1 LNNLTVTE
9 FKDIRVLTTLQIAE
23 QYDTDTDTINRNFN
37 NNKERYTEGKH
48 YILLQGQE
56 LKEAKTSGKF
66 YGLSAKV
73 NKFYLWTEKGCLLQ
87 AKSLG
92 TDKAWETYENLVDTY
107 FTAKD
112 IFEGLTEEMKV
123 LLSHDKKIKIVL
135 EHMEKTDD
143 RMDKLEYDI
152 PLYGCEAKELSDHV
166 KRKGVIL
173 MGGKSSNSYKDTGI
187 RQEVYRDIYDQIK
200 REFGVRDSAG
210 KNMTYLALKRKYL
223 AEVHEFIDVYQLG
236 FALREKIQ
244 NTNNQVNMEI
254 A

>member
-1 LNNLTVTE
+1 LNNITVTE

-23 QYDTDTDTINRNFN
+23 QYDTDMDTINRNFN

-112 IFEGLTEEMKV
+112 IFAGLTEEMKV

-135 EHMEKTDD
+135 DHIAETDTRVD
-143 RMDKLEYDI
+143 NLENNMTID
-152 PLYGCEAKELSDHV
+152 YGQQKALERLVNITVVNAL
-166 KRKGVIL
+166 
-173 MGGKSSNSYKDTGI
+173 GGKDTPAYDEI
-187 RQEVYRDIYDQIK
+187 AKKVFKECNRDIQDRFNVNSRNNVPKLRYEEACTYIK
-200 REFGVRDSAG
+200 
-210 KNMTYLALKRKYL
+210 NWQPCTNT
-223 AEVHEFIDVYQLG
+223 
-236 FALREKIQ
+236 KILI
-244 NTNNQVNMEI
+244 NDTNNQLTLNTK
-254 A
+254 